1 MSGWSRVGEKWGGRA
16 YGARFLI
23 EGMVPKIKA
32 VVTIVWTE
40 LLNLTLDTQGPFSG
54 FDQNRLKIVR

>member
-1 MSGWSRVGEKWGGRA
+1 MSGWSRVGKKWGGRA

-40 LLNLTLDTQGPFSG
+40 LLNLTLKGLFQDSIRI
-54 FDQNRLKIVR
+54 D